1 MTQIMEYPS
10 LEMFD
15 QEVVLSVVTKAK
27 YVRKITKQTVS
38 YPLTKWMRT
47 TPQALKINF
56 FSQIPRLDYLDKTPW
71 LINEIIIFFW

>member
-27 YVRKITKQTVS
+27 YVWKMI
-38 YPLTKWMRT
+38 
-47 TPQALKINF
+47 
-56 FSQIPRLDYLDKTPW
+56 KT
-71 LINEIIIFFW
+71 NC

>member
-1 MTQIMEYPS
+1 MEYPS

-38 YPLTKWMRT
+38 YPLTKRMRT
-47 TPQALKINF
+47 TPQTLRIF
-56 FSQIPRLDYLDKTPW
+56 FFHRYLD
-71 LINEIIIFFW
+71 